1 MRNAQAINPHVSEKA
16 RPMEIFTP
24 FANTV
29 MGIADVGST
38 GGQVRNLAN

>member
-1 MRNAQAINPHVSEKA
+1 MRNAQVIDPHVSEKA
-16 RPMEIFTP
+16 RLMEIFTP

-29 MGIADVGST
+29 TEIAAVGST